1 VRAGRRLLASLVL
14 VGVAGGGAS
23 RAGAPA
29 APPVGAP
36 APSPPGSAPAAP
48 PAGAKPVLPPAPAPP
63 LEPEAEPVNDSEGYT
78 PPAEGVGAPSPLS
91 INGYVDVG
99 FARAQGDGTSFAPG
113 DTRVPLDYGVD
124 PFAPAVNSRGDV
136 ASTDPGPGRTVN
148 GFLPR
153 SAGIGG
159 RPSFLLNTLDVDL
172 KYAPPGTP
180 LTVFSRVH
188 FLPRFMGA
196 EGDGTRVIVEQAFGR
211 LVPFD
216 SHELALSVG
225 KFDSVF
231 GIEYLDNQ
239 ANIRTG
245 ITPSLMARYTTGQSI
260 GAKLFYRLQIAP
272 LWSALTLNVAATN
285 SGNFVEALQPP
296 DASLTGAPVGSG
308 RFGYELNTPVVQL
321 KLGVS
326 GMYGPRN
333 DQPDR
338 SARQKAYGAD
348 ARIAVAGLYAN
359 AEYVH
364 VDEGQGGPKTTSI
377 GAYPFS
383 SAFSAR
389 GGYVQL
395 AYALALDL
403 GPLRRLTVYARYDRR
418 HAWFEGFTPITV
430 QRFTGGLRLD
440 LWESVILKGEY
451 LDNREVEGAPT
462 VANNV
467 ITSSL
472 VYSW

>member
-1 VRAGRRLLASLVL
+1 VTARPRLLASLAFAAL
-14 VGVAGGGAS
+14 ATGGTA
-23 RAGAPA
+23 RARAQ
-29 APPVGAP
+29 
-36 APSPPGSAPAAP
+36 AAP
-48 PAGAKPVLPPAPAPP
+48 PAVAPASPPAAKPPASPARPPVLVAPPPAPEPP
-63 LEPEAEPVNDSEGYT
+63 SESEPINDSEGYT

-124 PFAPAVNSRGDV
+124 TFAPAVNSRGEA

-172 KYAPPGTP
+172 KYVPPGTP
-180 LTVFSRVH
+180 LTFFSRVH

-196 EGDGTRVIVEQAFGR
+196 EGDGTRVLVEQAFGR

-216 SHELALSVG
+216 SQELALSVG

-231 GIEYLDNQ
+231 GIEYLENQ

-272 LWSALTLNVAATN
+272 LWSALSLNVAATN

-296 DASLTGAPVGSG
+296 DASLTGTPVASG
-308 RFGYELNTPVVQL
+308 RLGYELNAPVVQV

-326 GMYGPRN
+326 ATYGPRN
-333 DQPDR
+333 DQPER
-338 SARQKAYGAD
+338 SAREKAYGAD
-348 ARIAVAGLYAN
+348 LRIAVAGLYVN

-364 VDEGQGGPKTTSI
+364 VDEGQGGPKTTSL

-383 SAFSAR
+383 STFAAR

-403 GPLRRLTVYARYDRR
+403 GPLRKLTVYARYDRR

-430 QRFTGGLRLD
+430 ARFTGGLRLD
-440 LWESVILKGEY
+440 LWDAVILKGEY
-451 LDNREVEGAPT
+451 LDNREIEGAPT